1 MKKYFYLNESPSN
14 KGKYLIA
21 VDSEDLPFESGMIG
35 SYNVLVARLLNLSY
49 AQYLRFARD
58 ILGADLVGKNFTYI
72 IPYYKRS
79 NELDQFIILLNKRM
93 ELVLQEREKRFII
106 ERNEEGELIKIPL
119 IFEE

>member
-1 MKKYFYLNESPSN
+1 MKKYFYLSESPSN
-14 KGKYLIA
+14 KGKYLIT
-21 VDSEDLPFESGMIG
+21 VDSEDLPFKSGMIG

-58 ILGADLVGKNFTYI
+58 ILGAELVGKNFTYI